1 MPSGIEIERKFF
13 IEFPDTEILDIKKK
27 LEILQIY
34 LENGENGSQRRVRRI
49 IENGSTKYFY
59 TEKIFRSAVV
69 REENEFEI
77 DESKYNKLLLQKKSD
92 CKPLEKCRYCFEYKN
107 QLFEMDKYPFSDNF
121 AILELE
127 LENPEQE
134 IFFPEYINILK
145 EVTGISE
152 YSNTTLAN
160 TNKFPEK
167 SGDG

>member
-27 LEILQIY
+27 FEILQIY

-69 REENEFEI
+69 REENESEI
-77 DESKYNKLLLQKKSD
+77 DESEYNKLLLQKKSD

-134 IFFPEYINILK
+134 IFFPEYINIVK

-152 YSNTTLAN
+152 YSNTTFAN
-160 TNKFPEK
+160 TNKFPED
-167 SGDG
+167 SGD